1 MTRLHI
7 SENCKQLK
15 IMSITTNICIDN
27 ALFYLFHITPEQSW
41 SHMET
46 VFYKYSTFYI
56 NPNSKILPIKSFIF
70 VNLKFHYCL
79 GREKSSSLQQQK
91 RGGEKKKEVWKSLS
105 RIKCRF
111 LFNFL
116 KKQCLYLRNIINMW
130 TMADES
136 HHGPHQ

>member
-15 IMSITTNICIDN
+15 IMSITINICIDN

-41 SHMET
+41 SHGNSFLQ
-46 VFYKYSTFYI
+46 VQNLVYSTFYI

-91 RGGEKKKEVWKSLS
+91 RGGDKKRRYGNRCQGLS
-105 RIKCRF
+105 AGFCSIS
-111 LFNFL
+111 
-116 KKQCLYLRNIINMW
+116 LRNSVCILGI
-130 TMADES
+130 
-136 HHGPHQ
+136 

>member
-15 IMSITTNICIDN
+15 IMSITINICIDN

-41 SHMET
+41 SHGNSFLQ
-46 VFYKYSTFYI
+46 VKNLVYSTFFI

-91 RGGEKKKEVWKSLS
+91 RGGEKKKGGMEIVVK
-105 RIKCRF
+105 
-111 LFNFL
+111 
-116 KKQCLYLRNIINMW
+116 
-130 TMADES
+130 D
-136 HHGPHQ
+136 

>member
-15 IMSITTNICIDN
+15 IMSITINICIDN

-46 VFYKYSTFYI
+46 VFLQVQNLVYSTFYI

-91 RGGEKKKEVWKSLS
+91 RGGEKRRYGNRCQGLS
-105 RIKCRF
+105 AGFCSIS
-111 LFNFL
+111 
-116 KKQCLYLRNIINMW
+116 LRNSVCILGI
-130 TMADES
+130 
-136 HHGPHQ
+136 

>member
-15 IMSITTNICIDN
+15 IMSITINICIDN

-41 SHMET
+41 SHGNSFLQ
-46 VFYKYSTFYI
+46 VQNLVYSTFYI

-79 GREKSSSLQQQK
+79 GRKKSSSLQQQK
-91 RGGEKKKEVWKSLS
+91 RGGEKKRRYGNRCQGLS
-105 RIKCRF
+105 AGFCSIS
-111 LFNFL
+111 
-116 KKQCLYLRNIINMW
+116 LRNSVCILGI
-130 TMADES
+130 
-136 HHGPHQ
+136 

>member
-15 IMSITTNICIDN
+15 IMSITINICIDN
-27 ALFYLFHITPEQSW
+27 ALFYLFHITQEQSL

-46 VFYKYSTFYI
+46 FFMSTKFGFIYSLHQSTK
-56 NPNSKILPIKSFIF
+56 SKIFRVKSLF
-70 VNLKFHYCL
+70 VNFEVSILF
-79 GREKSSSLQQQK
+79 REKKSSS
-91 RGGEKKKEVWKSLS
+91 KKKWRRKKMEVWKLLS

-116 KKQCLYLRNIINMW
+116 KKQCLYLRNIINM
-130 TMADES
+130 
-136 HHGPHQ
+136 

>member
-15 IMSITTNICIDN
+15 IMSITINIRIDN
-27 ALFYLFHITPEQSW
+27 ALFYLFHITQEQSL

-46 VFYKYSTFYI
+46 FFMSTKFGFIYSLHQSTK
-56 NPNSKILPIKSFIF
+56 SKIFRVKSLF
-70 VNLKFHYCL
+70 VNFEVSLLF
-79 GREKSSSLQQQK
+79 REKKSSS
-91 RGGEKKKEVWKSLS
+91 KKKWRRKKMEVWKLLS

-116 KKQCLYLRNIINMW
+116 KKQCLYLRNIINM
-130 TMADES
+130 
-136 HHGPHQ
+136 

>member
-15 IMSITTNICIDN
+15 IMSITINICIDN

-41 SHMET
+41 SRMET
-46 VFYKYSTFYI
+46 VFYKYKIWFTLLST
-56 NPNSKILPIKSFIF
+56 SILPIKSFIF

-91 RGGEKKKEVWKSLS
+91 RGGEQKKEVWKSLS

-116 KKQCLYLRNIINMW
+116 KKQCLYLRNIINM
-130 TMADES
+130 
-136 HHGPHQ
+136 

>member
-1 MTRLHI
+1 MTRLHF

-15 IMSITTNICIDN
+15 IMSITINICIDN

-41 SHMET
+41 SHMDT
-46 VFYKYSTFYI
+46 VFYKYKIWFTLLYPLC

-91 RGGEKKKEVWKSLS
+91 RGGEKKRRYGNRCQGLS
-105 RIKCRF
+105 AGFCSIS
-111 LFNFL
+111 
-116 KKQCLYLRNIINMW
+116 LRNSVCILGI
-130 TMADES
+130 
-136 HHGPHQ
+136 

>member
-1 MTRLHI
+1 MTRLHF

-15 IMSITTNICIDN
+15 IMSITINICIDN

-46 VFYKYSTFYI
+46 VFYKYKIWFTLLYPLC

-116 KKQCLYLRNIINMW
+116 KKQCLYLRNIINM
-130 TMADES
+130 
-136 HHGPHQ
+136 

>member
-15 IMSITTNICIDN
+15 IMSITINIRIDN
-27 ALFYLFHITPEQSW
+27 ALFYLFHITQEQSL

-46 VFYKYSTFYI
+46 FFMSTKFGFIYSLHQSTK
-56 NPNSKILPIKSFIF
+56 SKIFRVKSLF
-70 VNLKFHYCL
+70 VNFEVSLLF
-79 GREKSSSLQQQK
+79 REKKSSSKKKKL
-91 RGGEKKKEVWKSLS
+91 GEKKMEVWKSLS

-116 KKQCLYLRNIINMW
+116 KKQCLYLRNIINM
-130 TMADES
+130 
-136 HHGPHQ
+136 